1 MLEFIKSQLNGK
13 KVSRQGKSNDLIKMF
28 YEKSNKK
35 AVNNGRT
42 SCLNT
47 DIVKSQ

>member
-1 MLEFIKSQLNGK
+1 
-13 KVSRQGKSNDLIKMF
+13 MF

-35 AVNNGRT
+35 AVNNDKT

-47 DIVKSQ
+47 DIVKSQWPCIISNHKGKIS

>member
-1 MLEFIKSQLNGK
+1 
-13 KVSRQGKSNDLIKMF
+13 MF

-35 AVNNGRT
+35 AVNNDRT

-47 DIVKSQ
+47 DIVKKQ